1 MNALRGTVLI
11 AALSTP
17 LTLTGCG
24 GNGKAPEPRTIT
36 VVGQG
41 SVRPKPDLVIL
52 QLGVASRDASLET
65 AQTNAVKKM
74 NAAIGALR
82 AIGVG
87 ADEIQTTDYSVD
99 KYTVKQRRG
108 RAQTMYRVYTAVS
121 VRTALVDKAGKIV
134 DSMVHLGLN
143 SINGPTFGLKDQPKA
158 RRDAMELAFTN
169 AQQDAERLA
178 KAGGM
183 RLAGIQTLNTGGGYE
198 GYNGMYDQVALSM
211 PAAGKQYLGS
221 AASLSAMP
229 FASGQ
234 VRVSA
239 TVNVSFRVE

>member
-1 MNALRGTVLI
+1 MNALRGTILL

-17 LTLTGCG
+17 LSLTGCG

-41 SVRPKPDLVIL
+41 SVRPKPDIVIL
-52 QLGVASRDASLET
+52 QLGVASRNASLET

-74 NAAIGALR
+74 QGAITALR
-82 AIGVG
+82 GIGVG
-87 ADEIQTTDYSVD
+87 EDEIQTTDYSVD
-99 KYTVKQRRG
+99 KYTVKPRRA
-108 RAQTMYRVYTAVS
+108 RAQTMYRVFTAVS

-134 DSMVHLGLN
+134 DAMVHQGVN
-143 SINGPTFGLKDQPKA
+143 SIDGPTFGLKDQPKA
-158 RRDAMELAFTN
+158 RREAMELAFKN

-183 RLAGIQTLNTGGGYE
+183 RLAGIQTLTIGGGYE
-198 GYNGMYDQVALSM
+198 GYNGLYDQVALAR
-211 PAAGKQYLGS
+211 PTPVAAPMAGGP
-221 AASLSAMP
+221 AMP
-229 FASGQ
+229 IASGQ
-234 VRVSA
+234 VRVAA